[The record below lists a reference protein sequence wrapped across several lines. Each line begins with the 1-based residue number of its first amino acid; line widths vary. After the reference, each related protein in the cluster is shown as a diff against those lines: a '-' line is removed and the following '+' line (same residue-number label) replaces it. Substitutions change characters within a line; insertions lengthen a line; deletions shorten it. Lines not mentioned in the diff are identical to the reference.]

1 MYFFMYS
8 YTLRRLGGG
17 QCFSLTVRGEEGV
30 PHSVQLHLFVVER
43 GGVVSVPKCVQMYN
57 FKLAAGG

>member
-1 MYFFMYS
+1 M
-8 YTLRRLGGG
+8 
-17 QCFSLTVRGEEGV
+17 RGEEGV

-57 FKLAAGG
+57 FKLAVGGEGLTAV